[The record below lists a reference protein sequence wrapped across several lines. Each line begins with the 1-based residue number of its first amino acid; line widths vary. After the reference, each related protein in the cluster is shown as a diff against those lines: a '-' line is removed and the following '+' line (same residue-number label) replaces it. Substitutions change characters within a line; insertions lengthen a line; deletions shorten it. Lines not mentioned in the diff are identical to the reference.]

1 VNGIRQHGLI
11 PAAGTAFG
19 APALRKAYGIT
30 TMGAR
35 YKVIAIVDAMHSSTA
50 FDDLTGYRNMY
61 QLGAMDNCGET
72 GTSPTQL
79 PSGKNPCFVQLNQS
93 GKVDRGTQT
102 TDSGWAQEIALDLQ
116 MASAV
121 CPHCSILLVEA
132 NSASFTDLNA
142 AVRTAAD
149 FGGVVAIS
157 NSYGGPDVIEARA
170 NAYGYATAKGI
181 AVTASS
187 GDSGYGVSAPASFP
201 SVIGVGGTSL
211 TVDKLGRWASESAWA
226 KGGSGCSKLN
236 VAAPWQKPALTGCSG
251 KSVVDVAA
259 VADPAT
265 GVTVYFDGQ
274 WYTFGGTSA
283 SSPLVAALFALK
295 SDFGDSAGAY
305 LWGNSASLHDIT
317 DGATGRCV
325 TKIWCYAG
333 TGFDGPTGWGTPNGT
348 GAF

>member
-1 VNGIRQHGLI
+1 MRTTPFQEGRHDVAGLLGEVGLTGMEERDTGGLSGGELQRLAVAAALARQ
-11 PAAGTAFG
+11 
-19 APALRKAYGIT
+19 PALL
-30 TMGAR
+30 
-35 YKVIAIVDAMHSSTA
+35 IADEI
-50 FDDLTGYRNMY
+50 
-61 QLGAMDNCGET
+61 
-72 GTSPTQL
+72 
-79 PSGKNPCFVQLNQS
+79 QS
-93 GKVDRGTQT
+93 GFCRTGDWFASEYEQVVP
-102 TDSGWAQEIALDLQ
+102 DL
-116 MASAV
+116 
-121 CPHCSILLVEA
+121 I
-132 NSASFTDLNA
+132 T
-142 AVRTAAD
+142 
-149 FGGVVAIS
+149 
-157 NSYGGPDVIEARA
+157 
-170 NAYGYATAKGI
+170 TAKGI